1 MLNSRS
7 SSMVAL
13 SGGVMRGE
21 VIVSELERG
30 RYGWGIGVLYLC
42 VTNRIS
48 SEASDLPNPNR
59 W

>member
-48 SEASDLPNPNR
+48 SEASDLPDR